1 MNENNKWIVTRRD
14 FLKATGLAIT
24 GLSFGAL
31 FAQEDETDRII
42 ILSFGIV
49 TDAHFA
55 DKVVS
60 RTRFYKESIS
70 KMTECVELMN
80 DKKVD
85 FLIELG
91 DIKDMD
97 DAGSEEGTLKFL
109 DTIETIFKQFEGS
122 CYHVIGN
129 HDVDSIS
136 KKQFLSH
143 IENSGIADESSYYS
157 FDLKGLHFIILDAN
171 YNSDGSDYDHGKFD
185 WTAPNI
191 PNKEINWLKNDLA
204 STSKPV
210 IVFVHQQLNGEGN
223 LYVNNATDVRQILQE
238 NKRVLAVFQGHHH
251 AGKFSQI
258 EDIYYY
264 TLKAMVEGTGDPN
277 NSYAIVDVYD
287 DYSLSIT
294 GYRNAESEK
303 ME

>member
-31 FAQEDETDRII
+31 FAQEDETDRKI

-91 DIKDMD
+91 DFKDMD
-97 DAGSEEGTLKFL
+97 DSASEEVTLKFL
-109 DTIETIFKQFEGS
+109 DTIETIFKQFKGPR
-122 CYHVIGN
+122 YHVIGN

-136 KKQFLSH
+136 KKQFC
-143 IENSGIADESSYYS
+143 SSVTIQ
-157 FDLKGLHFIILDAN
+157 F
-171 YNSDGSDYDHGKFD
+171 
-185 WTAPNI
+185 
-191 PNKEINWLKNDLA
+191 
-204 STSKPV
+204 
-210 IVFVHQQLNGEGN
+210 
-223 LYVNNATDVRQILQE
+223 
-238 NKRVLAVFQGHHH
+238 
-251 AGKFSQI
+251 
-258 EDIYYY
+258 
-264 TLKAMVEGTGDPN
+264 
-277 NSYAIVDVYD
+277 
-287 DYSLSIT
+287 
-294 GYRNAESEK
+294 
-303 ME
+303 